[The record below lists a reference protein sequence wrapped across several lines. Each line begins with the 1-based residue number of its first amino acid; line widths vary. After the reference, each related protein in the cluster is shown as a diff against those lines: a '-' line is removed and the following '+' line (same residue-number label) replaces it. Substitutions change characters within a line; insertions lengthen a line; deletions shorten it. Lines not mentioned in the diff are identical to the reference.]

1 MPRGSLCSCGV
12 YSALKCTLIGWPAIP
27 APMRALI
34 QRVSSASVTV
44 DGEVAGEIGQGL
56 VILLGVGEEDG
67 PEEAQKLADKVA
79 RLRVFDGD
87 DGRMDRSLLDLGAG
101 ALCISQF
108 TLYGDTRR
116 GLRPS
121 FTAAAEPDRAER
133 LYDDFCRD
141 LERLGVHVE
150 RGRFGARMSVE
161 LVNEGPVTL
170 MLEI

>member
-1 MPRGSLCSCGV
+1 
-12 YSALKCTLIGWPAIP
+12 
-27 APMRALI
+27 MRALI

-44 DGEVAGEIGQGL
+44 DGEVVGEIGAGL
-56 VILLGVGEEDG
+56 VVLLGVGAEDG
-67 PEEAQKLADKVA
+67 PDQARRLADKLS

-133 LYDDFCRD
+133 LYEEFCQE
-141 LERLGVHVE
+141 LESHGVHVE
-150 RGRFGARMSVE
+150 RGRFGARMSVA

-170 MLEI
+170 LLEV